1 MTRVVQIA
9 LLESPMMLEV
19 LEVILVKTVQQD
31 SLMILQVLCV
41 KSAKRDSTSLTM
53 VKSVARMTAVLGHT
67 FLQIKRNVF
76 RAV

>member
-1 MTRVVQIA
+1 MMTQQVVQIA
-9 LLESPMMLEV
+9 LPESPMTLEA
-19 LEVILVKTVQQD
+19 LLVKTAKQD

-53 VKSVARMTAVLGHT
+53 VKSVARTTAVLGHT